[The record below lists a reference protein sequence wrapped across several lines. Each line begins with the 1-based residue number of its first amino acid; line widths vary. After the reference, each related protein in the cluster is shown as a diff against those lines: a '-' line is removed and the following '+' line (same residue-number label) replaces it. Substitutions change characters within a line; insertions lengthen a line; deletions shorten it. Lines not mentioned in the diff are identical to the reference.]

1 MSVPV
6 PPAVEPDDPRTAQL
20 ATALAVVRRRVAD
33 AATAAGRDPGSVTL
47 VAVTKFFPA
56 ADVVRLA
63 GLGVVDVGENRE
75 QEAAAKHTDV
85 AALVQLARAAR
96 VRVPAD
102 PESLRWHMIGQL
114 QTNKARAVLRW
125 AGVVESVDRPRL
137 VTALSRAAVDAGR
150 VLPCLV
156 QVNLDAVDGSDPA
169 HDPGTGGAGGGGA
182 GEGGAGAGR
191 GGVAPADV
199 AALADAVA
207 AAEGLGLR
215 GLMAVAPPGTDPG
228 PPMAALARLRARVLA
243 DHPGADQ
250 LSAGMSGD
258 LEAAV
263 AVGATHVRIGSA
275 LLGPR
280 PPLG

>member
-6 PPAVEPDDPRTAQL
+6 PAPGDPDDPRTALL
-20 ATALAVVRRRVAD
+20 ATALAAVRRRVAG
-33 AATAAGRDPGSVTL
+33 AATAAGRDPASVRL

-63 GLGVVDVGENRE
+63 GLGVTDVGENRE
-75 QEAAAKHTDV
+75 QEAAAKHADV
-85 AALVQLARAAR
+85 AALAELARAAR
-96 VRVPAD
+96 VRVPGD
-102 PESLRWHMIGQL
+102 PEPLRWHMIGQL

-137 VTALSRAAVDAGR
+137 VTALSRAALDAGR

-156 QVNLDAVDGSDPA
+156 QVNLDLVDG
-169 HDPGTGGAGGGGA
+169 GA
-182 GEGGAGAGR
+182 EGGAPGAGPAR
-191 GGVAPADV
+191 GGVPPVDAP
-199 AALADAVA
+199 ALADAVA
-207 AAEGLGLR
+207 GAEGLSLG

-228 PPMAALARLRARVLA
+228 PAMAALAALYARVLA
-243 DHPGADQ
+243 DHPDADQ

>member
-6 PPAVEPDDPRTAQL
+6 SPSADPDDPRTAQL
-20 ATALAVVRRRVAD
+20 ATALAAVRDRIAG
-33 AATAAGRDPGSVTL
+33 AAGAAGRDPDSVTL

-63 GLGVVDVGENRE
+63 GLGVTDVGENRD
-75 QEAAAKHTDV
+75 QEAAAKHTDA
-85 AALVQLARAAR
+85 AALVDLARAAR
-96 VRVPAD
+96 VRAPGD
-102 PESLRWHMIGQL
+102 PRPLRWHMIGQL

-125 AGVVESVDRPRL
+125 ADVVESVDRPKL
-137 VTALSRAAVDAGR
+137 VTALSRASVDAGR

-156 QVNLDAVDGSDPA
+156 QVNLDPVDGGVDGSA
-169 HDPGTGGAGGGGA
+169 AGGGPGA
-182 GEGGAGAGR
+182 GPARGGA
-191 GGVAPADV
+191 APVDAP
-199 AALADAVA
+199 ALADAVA
-207 AAEGLGLR
+207 GAEGLSLA

-228 PPMAALARLRARVLA
+228 PAMTVLASLHARVLA
-243 DHPGADQ
+243 DHPTAVQ

>member
-20 ATALAVVRRRVAD
+20 ATALAVVRRRIAD
-33 AATAAGRDPGSVTL
+33 AATAADRDPASVTL

-75 QEAAAKHTDV
+75 QEAAAKHSDV
-85 AALVQLARAAR
+85 AALAQLARAAR

-102 PESLRWHMIGQL
+102 PRSLRWHMIGQV

-125 AGVVESVDRPRL
+125 AGVVESVDRARL

-156 QVNLDAVDGSDPA
+156 QVNLDGVDGTDPA
-169 HDPGTGGAGGGGA
+169 HGTGT
-182 GEGGAGAGR
+182 GR
-191 GGVAPADV
+191 GGAPPADV
-199 AALADAVA
+199 AALTDAVA
-207 AAEGLGLR
+207 VAEGLSLR
-215 GLMAVAPPGTDPG
+215 GLMAVAPPGADPG

>member
-6 PPAVEPDDPRTAQL
+6 PALGDPDEPRTAQL
-20 ATALAVVRRRVAD
+20 ATALAAVRRRVAG

-63 GLGVVDVGENRE
+63 GLGVTDVGENRE
-75 QEAAAKHTDV
+75 QEAAAKHADV
-85 AALVQLARAAR
+85 AALAELARTAR
-96 VRVPAD
+96 VRVPGD
-102 PESLRWHMIGQL
+102 PGALRWHMIGQL

-125 AGVVESVDRPRL
+125 ASVVESVDRARL
-137 VTALSRAAVDAGR
+137 VTALSRAAADAGR

-156 QVNLDAVDGSDPA
+156 QVNLDVVDGAGDV
-169 HDPGTGGAGGGGA
+169 DDVGDGGAGRDGGA
-182 GEGGAGAGR
+182 SGTGPAR
-191 GGVAPADV
+191 GGVPPAD
-199 AALADAVA
+199 APALADAVA
-207 AAEGLGLR
+207 GAEGLSLG

-228 PPMAALARLRARVLA
+228 PAMAVLAALHARVLA